1 MMTINYSISLKKKMQ
16 SFDFDEAELF
26 FFLVGE
32 TNEVEL
38 KRLIEENSDI
48 EPYAET
54 YEWGS

>member
-1 MMTINYSISLKKKMQ
+1 MQ

-26 FFLVGE
+26 FFFVGE

-54 YEWGS
+54 YEWRS

>member
-1 MMTINYSISLKKKMQ
+1 MQ

-26 FFLVGE
+26 FFLRK
-32 TNEVEL
+32 L

-54 YEWGS
+54 YEWRS

>member
-26 FFLVGE
+26 FFFFLRK
-32 TNEVEL
+32 L

-54 YEWGS
+54 YEWRS

>member
-1 MMTINYSISLKKKMQ
+1 MQ

-26 FFLVGE
+26 FFFFLRK
-32 TNEVEL
+32 L

-54 YEWGS
+54 YEWRS